1 MKLSSLDFSLKLRPN
16 PVTLVL
22 LAKDAEVVVGLLLL
36 LVAVV
41 AGRLVVAVVV
51 GQAGIALWP
60 ML

>member
-1 MKLSSLDFSLKLRPN
+1 MKLSSLSFPLKLRPN

-22 LAKDAEVVVGLLLL
+22 LAKEAVVVVGLLL

-41 AGRLVVAVVV
+41 AGRLGVAVVV
-51 GQAGIALWP
+51 GQAGIVLWP